1 MPTISNVAN
10 FALQRLTPQMAE
22 QVANGRPR
30 AGNWE
35 YDYPA
40 EGDTDSAQMYLRQC
54 QDGRDPEAFG
64 PYQIVRLDDGKVIG
78 SAGFHGPPH
87 DGVVEIGYGVVR
99 SARGHGY
106 ATAAAR
112 EIIKIARSEGVR
124 RAIART
130 ETTNPASMK
139 VLTNVGMAI
148 VKQEGESLSYAIDL

>member
-10 FALQRLTPQMAE
+10 FALQRLTPQRAE

-30 AGNWE
+30 ARNWE

-40 EGDTDSAQMYLRQC
+40 EGDTESAQMYLSQC
-54 QDGRDPEAFG
+54 RNGSDPQPFG
-64 PYQIVRLDDGKVIG
+64 PYQIVRLVDGKIIG
-78 SAGFHGPPH
+78 AAGFHGPPQ
-87 DGVVEIGYGVVR
+87 DGIVEIGYGIVP
-99 SARGHGY
+99 SARGRGF

-112 EIIKIARSEGVR
+112 GIIDIARANGAK

-139 VLTNVGMAI
+139 VLTNVGMAV

>member
-1 MPTISNVAN
+1 MPTISNVAK
-10 FALQRLTPQMAE
+10 FALHRLTPQLAE
-22 QVANGRPR
+22 QVASGGPR

-54 QDGRDPEAFG
+54 QDGRDPQPFG
-64 PYQIVRLDDGKVIG
+64 PYQIVRLDDGKIIG

-112 EIIKIARSEGVR
+112 EILNIARAEGVR

-130 ETTNPASMK
+130 ETANPASMK
-139 VLTNVGMAI
+139 VLTNVGMII
-148 VKQEGESLSYAIDL
+148 VKQEGETLSYAIDL